1 MERLWDDI
9 GHQSATIL
17 KLRDSATDTCT
28 WRTLAP
34 GASVICQANQEC
46 SCFTNES
53 TETNHPSPRRS
64 EGREESEHSREG
76 NPNPWGKRMQAG
88 LTEDRH
94 CAISDYIGG
103 WVDEIIQR
111 IFVLAFNLIGDAFR
125 DALDPK
131 MSARV

>member
-1 MERLWDDI
+1 
-9 GHQSATIL
+9 
-17 KLRDSATDTCT
+17 
-28 WRTLAP
+28 
-34 GASVICQANQEC
+34 
-46 SCFTNES
+46 
-53 TETNHPSPRRS
+53 
-64 EGREESEHSREG
+64 
-76 NPNPWGKRMQAG
+76 MQAG

-131 MSARV
+131 MSARVWARNQRNSLDGRCNMNSDSAS

>member
-1 MERLWDDI
+1 
-9 GHQSATIL
+9 
-17 KLRDSATDTCT
+17 
-28 WRTLAP
+28 
-34 GASVICQANQEC
+34 
-46 SCFTNES
+46 
-53 TETNHPSPRRS
+53 
-64 EGREESEHSREG
+64 
-76 NPNPWGKRMQAG
+76 MQAG

-111 IFVLAFNLIGDAFR
+111 IFVLAFNLIGNALR